1 MSDWLRVQ
9 VYDITQKVL
18 FGRTAKTRCTRDR
31 REGAALVDLLEEM
44 FGRKAVGRATLML
57 S

>member
-1 MSDWLRVQ
+1 MRVQ

-18 FGRTAKTRCTRDR
+18 FGHTAKTRCTRDR